1 MKILT
6 IFHFEYELNNLK
18 RNVTV
23 IQTLPEV
30 FLNLLRMMDDVE

>member
-18 RNVTV
+18 RNITV
-23 IQTLPEV
+23 IQTLLEV